1 MHVLSGQSVSKAREV
16 CTLIEDNFCCKLLHV
31 HDTVPAE
38 VLDYIF
44 SRLKSSIHMQVLVAD
59 SSTFA
64 YAALLA
70 EGVAEAHGETAHNG
84 PQSMDLQRSTRQ

>member
-1 MHVLSGQSVSKAREV
+1 
-16 CTLIEDNFCCKLLHV
+16 
-31 HDTVPAE
+31 
-38 VLDYIF
+38 
-44 SRLKSSIHMQVLVAD
+44 MQVLVAD

-84 PQSMDLQRSTRQ
+84 PQSMDFSAVQGSSMGVIYHGARQGNGTCTGQGHSGQSGQDVQWLCHFCK